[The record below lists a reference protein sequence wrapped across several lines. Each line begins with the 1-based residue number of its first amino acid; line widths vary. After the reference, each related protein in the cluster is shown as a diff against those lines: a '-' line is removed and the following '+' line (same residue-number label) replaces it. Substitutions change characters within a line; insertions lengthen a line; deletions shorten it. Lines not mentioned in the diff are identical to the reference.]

1 MGIDPGMREMNAA
14 EENTQVISAQLPWE
28 MWNLEMIWIALDL
41 NIDEEQLYSR
51 QVVKTLWMYIW
62 MSFIPSE

>member
-1 MGIDPGMREMNAA
+1 MGIDSGMREMNAA
-14 EENTQVISAQLPWE
+14 EENTQVINALLPWE

-51 QVVKTLWMYIW
+51 QVVKTLWMYMWI
-62 MSFIPSE
+62 SFIPSE